1 MVIVSAE
8 AAAIRCQ
15 HAATSGHSVSTSTD
29 LETIQK
35 ETHLI
40 FPVS

>member
-8 AAAIRCQ
+8 AAAIRRQ

-29 LETIQK
+29 LETIQ
-35 ETHLI
+35 TLI
-40 FPVS
+40 FLVS